1 MLQIAQLRCFVAVAT
16 ELHFARAAASLH
28 MTQPPLTRQI
38 QLLEH
43 EVGVVLVERNPRHV
57 RLTAAGRAFFKEA
70 QDILRRV
77 QSASIAARRTLEGT
91 VGQVHA
97 GFIPPASYSLLPLVI
112 RAQRQSLPDV
122 NLSVVEMSTYEQLEA
137 LASGRMDL
145 GMVRPL
151 YRRPDLEA
159 ACVLRE
165 PFVLAA
171 PADHRLTRARQL
183 KVQALDRQP
192 LIMYSQ
198 SEGQYMH
205 EVLTGWLR
213 SVSVQPDY
221 VHFIGHTHSMLS
233 LVDEG
238 LGIALVPRSAQRMRF
253 ANVQFRA
260 LPARTTPFAELHL
273 AWRPKADNPAADQ
286 LRAILMNLQWDGI
299 TPVRK
304 RARPTKQ

>member
-43 EVGVVLVERNPRHV
+43 EVGVTLVERNPRHV

-77 QSASIAARRTLEGT
+77 QSATIAARRTMEGT

-97 GFIPPASYSLLPLVI
+97 GFIPPASYSLLPLFI
-112 RAQRQSLPDV
+112 RTHRQSLPDIA
-122 NLSVVEMSTYEQLEA
+122 LSVVEMSTYEQLEA
-137 LASGRMDL
+137 LGAGRMDL
-145 GMVRPL
+145 GIIRPL

-165 PFVLAA
+165 PFVLAV
-171 PADHRLTRARQL
+171 PMEHRLARMRRL
-183 KVQALDRQP
+183 SVEALDRQP
-192 LIMYSQ
+192 MIMYSP

-205 EVLTGWLR
+205 EVLTGWFR
-213 SVSVQPDY
+213 SISVQPDP
-221 VHFIGHTHSMLS
+221 VHSIGHTHSMLS

-253 ANVQFRA
+253 ANVRFRE
-260 LPARTTPFAELHL
+260 LPPDSTAFAELHL

-286 LRAILMNLQWDGI
+286 LREIMLGLRWDTLQRQMHA
-299 TPVRK
+299 PES
-304 RARPTKQ
+304 RP